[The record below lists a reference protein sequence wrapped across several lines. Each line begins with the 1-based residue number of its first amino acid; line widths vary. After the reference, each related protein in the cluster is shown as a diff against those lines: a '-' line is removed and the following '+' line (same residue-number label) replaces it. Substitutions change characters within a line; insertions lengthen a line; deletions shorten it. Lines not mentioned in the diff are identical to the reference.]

1 MKKISFGFLVQ
12 LVAGLVLTV
21 VISQP
26 ALAG

>member
-12 LVAGLVLTV
+12 LVVGLGLTV
-21 VISQP
+21 VVCQP